1 MKGIN
6 FDDIG
11 IMPTT
16 DTDFQK
22 KSLLH
27 RTHGSNCLHQRRF
40 NPLLRIGYFEIIT
53 SFSISR
59 QHGKNSRKILVKF

>member
-6 FDDIG
+6 FDDTG

-22 KSLLH
+22 QKKKNISE
-27 RTHGSNCLHQRRF
+27 
-40 NPLLRIGYFEIIT
+40 EIFVT
-53 SFSISR
+53 LN
-59 QHGKNSRKILVKF
+59 K